1 MKIHDITRNTR
12 RKIGEAIR
20 DFSLIGENDRLMVG
34 LSGGKDSLLLLASL
48 RGLQSRSP
56 VRFGLE
62 ACTIDPTEGK
72 VNLDPLADFC
82 TSLDIPYRI
91 VPVPIFRLIDEREES
106 SPCSFCAN
114 MRRGALSSFSR
125 ERDCTTLCLGH
136 HLDDVV
142 ETTLMNL
149 FFSGRFHCFSPM
161 TWQDRTEVKVI
172 RPLVYLEESQIARES
187 DRLGFPLVD
196 FRCPFSAESRRM
208 WVKSQIAAMSDSAM
222 EMKSNVLHSLRS
234 CADPDNGWYLNL

>member
-1 MKIHDITRNTR
+1 
-12 RKIGEAIR
+12 
-20 DFSLIGENDRLMVG
+20 MVG
-34 LSGGKDSLLLLASL
+34 LSGGKDSLLLLTAL

-56 VRFGLE
+56 VRFDLE
-62 ACTIDPTEGK
+62 ACTVDPTEGK
-72 VNLDPLADFC
+72 VNLVPLAEFC

-91 VPVPIFRLIDEREES
+91 VPVPIFRLIDEREEN

-125 ERDCTTLCLGH
+125 DRNCTTLCLGH

-187 DRLGFPLVD
+187 DRLGFPVVD
-196 FRCPFSAESRRM
+196 LRCPFSAESRRT
-208 WVKSQIAAMSDSAM
+208 WVKSQIAAMSGSAR

-234 CADPDNGWYLNL
+234 CADPDNGWHLDL